1 MTTAE
6 RTQDKSTW
14 EKPTVFYN
22 EYVKWLVYTIIVAFF
37 LWSVWEI
44 QISLERF
51 VYGIEQG
58 AHIVDRGFPPDF
70 GPGRREQIWADTWET
85 VAMAIVATVF
95 GIAMSVPVAI
105 MASRNLVPEPVF
117 WIGRTIVA
125 CSRAFHVLIIA
136 IIAVMAVG
144 FGPLAGIITMSIK
157 TIGFFAKLLAEEIED
172 IDPVQ
177 FEAVKATG
185 ASAPQVLVYGVL
197 PQVSQRFVAL
207 TIYRWDINLRSSA
220 IIGIVGAG
228 GIGQLLLSSFNR
240 FEYDFGLAILL
251 VIIALVLFG
260 EVVSAVAR
268 KRIEKSGGRGVK
280 EIDRELTADRD
291 TWDRFTS
298 KQQFTR
304 YGFVGFS
311 FAIFVASWFYLNM
324 SLEYIWTG
332 PAALGDL
339 FSRMFPPNP
348 VIIPEMVGPLLT
360 SIHIAILGTVFS
372 IVLSV
377 PVAFI
382 AADKTSPNR
391 YTYGLGKV
399 IITVSRS
406 VHEIIWTLLFVV
418 MFGPGALAGVLALS
432 VRSVGFIGKLLNEAI
447 EEIDMTQ
454 VEAMKATG
462 AGTAKTF
469 VYAIVP
475 QVMPAFIGIATYRW
489 DSNVRASTVVGF
501 VGGGGI
507 GVLLMDTINTFRWA
521 EAVVI
526 LGAILSVVLF
536 SEVVSAYL
544 RKKVM

>member
-1 MTTAE
+1 
-6 RTQDKSTW
+6 
-14 EKPTVFYN
+14 
-22 EYVKWLVYTIIVAFF
+22 
-37 LWSVWEI
+37 
-44 QISLERF
+44 
-51 VYGIEQG
+51 
-58 AHIVDRGFPPDF
+58 
-70 GPGRREQIWADTWET
+70 
-85 VAMAIVATVF
+85 
-95 GIAMSVPVAI
+95 
-105 MASRNLVPEPVF
+105 
-117 WIGRTIVA
+117 
-125 CSRAFHVLIIA
+125 
-136 IIAVMAVG
+136 
-144 FGPLAGIITMSIK
+144 
-157 TIGFFAKLLAEEIED
+157 
-172 IDPVQ
+172 
-177 FEAVKATG
+177 
-185 ASAPQVLVYGVL
+185 
-197 PQVSQRFVAL
+197 
-207 TIYRWDINLRSSA
+207 
-220 IIGIVGAG
+220 
-228 GIGQLLLSSFNR
+228 
-240 FEYDFGLAILL
+240 LL
-251 VIIALVLFG
+251 VIIGLVLFG

-268 KRIEKSGGRGVK
+268 KRIETSSGQGVK
-280 EIDRELTADRD
+280 EVDKNITTDRD
-291 TWDRFTS
+291 IWNRFTK

-304 YGFVGFS
+304 FGFIGFC
-311 FAIFVASWFYLNM
+311 FAIFIGSWVYLNM
-324 SLEYIWTG
+324 SLEYVWTG

-348 VIIPEMVGPLLT
+348 IIIPDMIGPLLT

-372 IVLSV
+372 IIMSV

-382 AADKTSPNR
+382 AANKTTPNR

-399 IITVSRS
+399 IITVCRS
-406 VHEIIWTLLFVV
+406 VHEIIWALLFVI

-507 GVLLMDTINTFRWA
+507 GVLLLDTINTFRWA

-536 SEVVSAYL
+536 SEVISAYL

>member
-1 MTTAE
+1 M
-6 RTQDKSTW
+6 
-14 EKPTVFYN
+14 
-22 EYVKWLVYTIIVAFF
+22 
-37 LWSVWEI
+37 
-44 QISLERF
+44 
-51 VYGIEQG
+51 
-58 AHIVDRGFPPDF
+58 
-70 GPGRREQIWADTWET
+70 
-85 VAMAIVATVF
+85 
-95 GIAMSVPVAI
+95 
-105 MASRNLVPEPVF
+105 
-117 WIGRTIVA
+117 
-125 CSRAFHVLIIA
+125 
-136 IIAVMAVG
+136 
-144 FGPLAGIITMSIK
+144 
-157 TIGFFAKLLAEEIED
+157 
-172 IDPVQ
+172 
-177 FEAVKATG
+177 
-185 ASAPQVLVYGVL
+185 
-197 PQVSQRFVAL
+197 
-207 TIYRWDINLRSSA
+207 
-220 IIGIVGAG
+220 
-228 GIGQLLLSSFNR
+228 
-240 FEYDFGLAILL
+240 
-251 VIIALVLFG
+251 
-260 EVVSAVAR
+260 
-268 KRIEKSGGRGVK
+268 
-280 EIDRELTADRD
+280 DRELTADRD